1 MILLFLV
8 KYCIILF
15 CPIFPNPRKDA
26 DMSTD
31 LNSEILGS
39 GTPADEADMQ
49 PPKQRRWPKWLLFVL
64 VVGLLLFVALALTM
78 GFLTSSSLQRSIE
91 NAGFNN
97 VVVFPADETKQTIES
112 ATANYG
118 SCQLRFIIATQE
130 LPGGQGV
137 IERLAVVE
145 SDGGLLFDTTPT
157 ELASMERYAPCTQQ

>member
-1 MILLFLV
+1 
-8 KYCIILF
+8 
-15 CPIFPNPRKDA
+15 
-26 DMSTD
+26 MSTD
-31 LNSEILGS
+31 LNSEILGN
-39 GTPADEADMQ
+39 GTPADEADIR
-49 PPKQRRWPKWLLFVL
+49 PPKQRRWPLNLLV
-64 VVGLLLFVALALTM
+64 LLLVAITLVIAIAAVRAFIAGTAIK
-78 GFLTSSSLQRSIE
+78 RSIE

-97 VVVFPADETKQTIES
+97 VVVFQADETKQTIES

-145 SDGGLLFDTTPT
+145 SDGGLLFDTTPS